1 MISFHY
7 VICDEPIKNKHHVK
21 KLIFLNKKLDSTDNL
36 NMNQSQIEILK
47 NSIDDKDY
55 TTIHDSK
62 IDLDNFLKNLNLFI

>member
-7 VICDEPIKNKHHVK
+7 VICDEHIKNKHHVK
-21 KLIFLNKKLDSTDNL
+21 ILIFLNKKLDSTDNL